1 MYLLQLLVS
10 DIEQHQSDL
19 AKLED
24 QSNQLQETIAGDRYN
39 SAAQRYADLHTLAQ
53 VGDLT
58 GCVDDEILLKFF
70 LHFWSSVLRSCQL
83 GGLTIKIDTL
93 VRYITL

>member
-24 QSNQLQETIAGDRYN
+24 QSNQLQETVAGDRYN
-39 SAAQRYADLHTLAQ
+39 SAAQRYADLHTFAQ

-58 GCVDDEILLKFF
+58 GHVDDKIPWNFL
-70 LHFWSSVLRSCQL
+70 LHFRTLCWEAAKQVASLPK
-83 GGLTIKIDTL
+83 LTD
-93 VRYITL
+93 